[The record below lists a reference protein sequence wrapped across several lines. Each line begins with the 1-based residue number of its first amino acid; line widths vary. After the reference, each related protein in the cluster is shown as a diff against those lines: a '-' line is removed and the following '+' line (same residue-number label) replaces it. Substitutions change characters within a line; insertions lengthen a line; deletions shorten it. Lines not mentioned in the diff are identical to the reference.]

1 MKPITVRNL
10 FAAVVS
16 FSWVFASVF
25 AYAGGGLA
33 LNFYDNT
40 CPDVYI
46 EVENVVRDYISKA
59 PSLAAPLLRMHF
71 HDCFVRVSIESLSLH
86 HPCYLYLC
94 TYY

>member
-10 FAAVVS
+10 FASVVS

-71 HDCFVRVSIESLSLH
+71 HDCFVRVSIEF
-86 HPCYLYLC
+86 
-94 TYY
+94 